1 MSPQQLL
8 LVGAGVHLVY
18 LCAAVYFTRATAR
31 RVLGALVGGV
41 AVAAVGYGVELAC
54 QALGLWYYPS
64 DDTGRGPLLMYPSLA
79 FLWATLALIGWRVVR
94 RFGWRGEVVFLAAV
108 ALLGTLRD
116 YFVAGQALG
125 EIVLAPGVTTVL
137 VEIVC
142 WAGQTALTQ
151 ALMWLVAGPA
161 AADRLARRR
170 WESAERNTKNK
181 FGGRKE
187 CWMVYVY
194 LAIAIV
200 GEVVATSALKA
211 SESFTKPLPSLL
223 VVAGYG
229 VAFYFFSVCLES
241 ISVGVAYAM
250 WSGLGVVLVT
260 AAAAILYQQVPD
272 VWAVVGM
279 ALIVAGVLVLNLL
292 SKSVAH

>member
-1 MSPQQLL
+1 MSPQELL
-8 LVGAGVHLVY
+8 LVGMGVHLAY
-18 LCAAVYFTRATAR
+18 LCAAVHFTRASVR

-41 AVAAVGYGVELAC
+41 VVAVFGFGVELVC
-54 QALGLWYYPS
+54 QALGQWHYPS

-79 FLWATLALIGWRVVR
+79 LLWATLALIGWRVMR
-94 RFGWRGEVVFLAAV
+94 RYGWRGEAVFLASV

-125 EIVLAPGVTTVL
+125 AIVLAPGVTTVL
-137 VEIVC
+137 VDIVC
-142 WAGQTALTQ
+142 WGGQTAMAQ
-151 ALMWLVAGPA
+151 ALMWSVAGPA
-161 AADRLARRR
+161 GADRLARRP
-170 WESAERNTKNK
+170 WEQAESK
-181 FGGRKE
+181 FGGRTG

-223 VVAGYG
+223 VWVGYG
-229 VAFYFFSVCLES
+229 VAFYFLSVSLRS

-250 WSGLGVVLVT
+250 WSGLGIVLVT
-260 AAAAILYQQVPD
+260 AAAAVFYKQVPD
-272 VWAVVGM
+272 GWAILGM

-292 SKSVAH
+292 SESAAH

>member
-1 MSPQQLL
+1 MSPQQVL
-8 LVGAGVHLVY
+8 LVGIGVHLAY

-41 AVAAVGYGVELAC
+41 VVAVFGFGVELVC
-54 QALGLWYYPS
+54 QALGQWHYPS

-79 FLWATLALIGWRVVR
+79 LLWATLALIGWRVMR
-94 RFGWRGEVVFLAAV
+94 RYGWRGEAVFLASV

-125 EIVLAPGVTTVL
+125 AIVLAPGVTTVL

-142 WAGQTALTQ
+142 WGGQTAMAQ
-151 ALMWLVAGPA
+151 ALMWSVAGPA
-161 AADRLARRR
+161 GADRLARRP
-170 WESAERNTKNK
+170 WEQAESK
-181 FGGRKE
+181 FGGRTG

-200 GEVVATSALKA
+200 SEVVATSALKA

-223 VVAGYG
+223 VVVGSG
-229 VAFYFFSVCLES
+229 VAFYFLSVSLGS

-250 WSGLGVVLVT
+250 WSGLGIVLVT
-260 AAAAILYQQVPD
+260 AAAAVFYKQVPD
-272 VWAVVGM
+272 GWAILGM

-292 SKSVAH
+292 SESAAH